1 MSEEQDRR
9 LLSTE
14 VRRLETDDTVEIALT
29 AEDTLA
35 LSQAAEERQA
45 VAVLDES
52 GPVTSTYL
60 RRQDLRP
67 DRWRLV
73 LPASLL
79 GVAIGVAL
87 GVAADRIHTVRT
99 DTPPAATLPAEL
111 PQPPVQFRNPF
122 DASEVFELPP
132 GTSDDSARE
141 LVAAMLLQRAR
152 DRHAAQEATQKAKNS
167 RNLASL
173 RSRLDAHALLSQDPD

>member
-73 LPASLL
+73 LPALSL
-79 GVAIGVAL
+79 
-87 GVAADRIHTVRT
+87 IHI
-99 DTPPAATLPAEL
+99 
-111 PQPPVQFRNPF
+111 
-122 DASEVFELPP
+122 
-132 GTSDDSARE
+132 
-141 LVAAMLLQRAR
+141 
-152 DRHAAQEATQKAKNS
+152 
-167 RNLASL
+167 
-173 RSRLDAHALLSQDPD
+173 